1 MMKLFHAQASPFA
14 RKVRVLLAEIGQTDA
29 VDLIAADARV
39 VGDVD
44 SALVAANPLGKI
56 PALVRPDGPAI
67 YDSRVICRYL
77 DATFRAGLYPETRL
91 WEVLTLEA
99 TADAICDAAVLMVYE
114 TRYRPEDQRYA
125 PWVDGQWAKIDRA
138 LDAIEASWTSHLSGK
153 LTMAQ
158 IALGCAL
165 AYLDFRHGD
174 RDWRRG
180 RPELAGWIADFAA
193 RPSMLATA
201 PPMT

>member
-1 MMKLFHAQASPFA
+1 MQLFHAQASPFG
-14 RKVRVLLAEIGQTDA
+14 RKVRVLLHEIGHTDS
-29 VDLIAADARV
+29 VTLIDANAKV

-44 SALVAANPLGKI
+44 MALVAANPLGKI

-77 DATFRAGLYPETRL
+77 DATFRAGLYPDSRL
-91 WEVLTLEA
+91 WEILTLEA
-99 TADAICDAAVLMVYE
+99 TADAICDAAILMVYE
-114 TRYRPEDQRYA
+114 SRYRPEEMRSA

-138 LDAIEASWTSHLSGK
+138 LDAVEANWTSHLAGK

-180 RPELAGWIADFAA
+180 RPELATWAAEFAA

-201 PPMT
+201 PPLT